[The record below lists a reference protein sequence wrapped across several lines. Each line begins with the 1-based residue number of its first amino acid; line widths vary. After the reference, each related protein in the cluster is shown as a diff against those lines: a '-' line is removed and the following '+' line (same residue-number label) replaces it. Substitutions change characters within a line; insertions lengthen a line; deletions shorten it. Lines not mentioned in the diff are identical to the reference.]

1 MKQEKPYT
9 LRADRN
15 HRICLT
21 MIDKGTDG
29 KYHSASCEYPL
40 IVHKLDADGKLVMVK
55 KTRKQIIE
63 YLYSIV
69 APYYADGKS
78 K

>member
-9 LRADRN
+9 IRADGN

-21 MIDKGTDG
+21 MKEKGTDG
-29 KYHSASCEYPL
+29 LYHSASCESPL
-40 IVHKLDADGKLVMVK
+40 VVHEPDADGKMVAVR
-55 KTRKQIIE
+55 KTRKQTIE

-69 APYYADGKS
+69 APYYADGKN
-78 K
+78 

>member
-9 LRADRN
+9 IRADGN

-21 MIDKGTDG
+21 MKHKGTDG
-29 KYHSASCEYPL
+29 LYHSASCESPL
-40 IVHKLDADGKLVMVK
+40 VMHEQDADGKMVLVR
-55 KTRKQIIE
+55 KTRKQTIE

-69 APYYADGKS
+69 APYYADGK
-78 K
+78 